1 MRCWKWRALP
11 FILLIW
17 LQGFSLQAVAPAP
30 LLGERLMIDD
40 VFIQGN
46 HKTRRPIVLAELPF
60 QIGEQIEASE
70 LSVLLTR
77 AKENLQNTS
86 LFNQVELVVE
96 QVNRYH
102 VVVHIELTERWY
114 LWVFPLFESRSEEH
128 TSELQS
134 RP

>member
-30 LLGERLMIDD
+30 LSGERLMIDD

-70 LSVLLTR
+70 LSALLTR
-77 AKENLQNTS
+77 AKENLQN
-86 LFNQVELVVE
+86 
-96 QVNRYH
+96 
-102 VVVHIELTERWY
+102 
-114 LWVFPLFESRSEEH
+114 RSEERRVGK
-128 TSELQS
+128 ECRS
-134 RP
+134 RWSPYH